1 VIDRPVIVAS
11 ASHRRRWVA
20 RRLCR
25 RRQALNQRRQAV
37 TVAIE
42 LTERG
47 WEWSEVAQELSI
59 TPRTLR
65 RWRHYSS
72 DELWAVRPPGRPMN
86 PSSPVERNNVIHF
99 LDVHGPG
106 IGLPTL
112 RCAFPDL
119 ARAELDE
126 ILKRYRRVWR
136 LRHRRP
142 IHILQ
147 WTTPGT
153 VWAIDFAEAPAAI
166 DGAYPYLLAV
176 RDLASGQQ
184 LLWQPVREANALA
197 AASAL
202 ASLFLIHGPP
212 LVLKSDNGSAFGAA
226 PILTLLTNFGVLPL
240 FSPPNTP
247 SYNGA
252 IEAGIGSLKTRTDDH
267 AARHNRPGAWSWDDV
282 TAAQLEANA
291 TARPN
296 GPNEPTPAQSWAG
309 RARPL
314 TIDRE
319 QFHLAVEHHRSTT
332 RCERHLTNEPT
343 LDVMTQRSID
353 RVAIRRAL
361 VEHGVLVF
369 SRRRILP
376 PIPKSKADTDR

>member
-1 VIDRPVIVAS
+1 
-11 ASHRRRWVA
+11 
-20 RRLCR
+20 
-25 RRQALNQRRQAV
+25 
-37 TVAIE
+37 
-42 LTERG
+42 LTECG
-47 WEWSEVAQELSI
+47 WEWSEIAHELSI

-65 RWRHYSS
+65 RWRHHSS
-72 DELWAVRPPGRPMN
+72 DELWAMRPPGRPMS
-86 PSSPVERNNVIHF
+86 PSSPAQRNRVIHF
-99 LDVHGPG
+99 LDAHGPG
-106 IGLPTL
+106 VGLPTL
-112 RCAFPDL
+112 RCAFPNL

-147 WTTPGT
+147 WTTPGA
-153 VWAIDFAEAPAAI
+153 VWAVDFAEVPAPI
-166 DGAYPYLLAV
+166 DGEYPYLLAV

-184 LLWQPVREANALA
+184 LLWQPVREANALVA
-197 AASAL
+197 TNAL

-226 PILTLLTNFGVLPL
+226 PITTLLSNFGVLPL

-252 IEAGIGSLKTRTDDH
+252 IEAGIGSLKTRTEDH
-267 AARHNRPGAWSWDDV
+267 AARHNRPGASSWDDV
-282 TAAQLEANA
+282 TAAQLEANT
-291 TARPN
+291 TARPYGLN
-296 GPNEPTPAQSWAG
+296 GSTPAQSWAG

-314 TIDRE
+314 AIDRKE
-319 QFHLAVEHHRSTT
+319 FQFAVDHHRSTT
-332 RCERHLTNEPT
+332 RCERQLTNEPT
-343 LDVMTQRSID
+343 LDLMTQRSID

-361 VEHGVLVF
+361 VERGILVF

-376 PIPKSKADTDR
+376 PIPRPKADTVT